1 MVIKTM
7 WRKTITALTLAAFL
21 SGGAL
26 ASRAASVSQLENQH
40 ALLRQQIAGERSTL
54 AGTAAQAQDVQ
65 ARLNAV
71 DASLV
76 TTGSRLARTGAL
88 EMQSA
93 NDLVQGEAR
102 LARLKADMAGER
114 RQVGAV
120 LKFIQEEGPGSYLSV
135 LMGAQSFSDFLGRMV
150 YLRSLVSYQVGV
162 LKKFHGQ
169 ETREAAQ
176 VRSLRQQVSSLA
188 AMARTARAAEIEYQ
202 AQAGQRKTLLAQL
215 DSQRSVEAAMVSRLE
230 QQDSA
235 LMQAIHQLEA
245 AAKNLPPGQ
254 IGSIVT
260 AMAEQYGVDPALIW
274 DIIRQESGGNA
285 NATSRA
291 GAEGLMQ
298 LMPGTAAELGVT
310 DPYDPKQNIRGGV
323 AYFAQLLKQFNGNVA
338 LALAAYNAGPG
349 AVRNYGG
356 IPPYQETQ
364 NYVKKILGEYQKSAS
379 AGPG

>member
-1 MVIKTM
+1 MIKTM